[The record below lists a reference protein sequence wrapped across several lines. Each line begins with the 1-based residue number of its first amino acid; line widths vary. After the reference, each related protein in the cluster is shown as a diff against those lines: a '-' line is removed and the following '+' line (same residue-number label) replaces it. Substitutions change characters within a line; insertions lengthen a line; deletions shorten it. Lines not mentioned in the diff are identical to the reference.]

1 MISVPEMVMIGGNSR
16 NSGKTTMACSIIRKL
31 SVNHEVIGLKV
42 TSVKPGEEELH
53 GNHNG
58 NHNENFNGNF
68 TIFEE
73 KNSESHKD
81 TAKMLQAGA
90 THVYYIRVEQNF
102 TEQAILHFLFSYAKG
117 QLIVCESR
125 SLRRIVN
132 PGLFLI
138 MMRLQVKTE
147 AKDMSDFLG
156 MADKIL
162 YFDEGLEGIKH
173 FSDNL
178 KFNNCKFVWNS

>member
-53 GNHNG
+53 GNHD
-58 NHNENFNGNF
+58 ENFNGNF

-81 TAKMLQAGA
+81 TSKMLKAGA
-90 THVYYIRVEQNF
+90 THVYYIYVVENF
-102 TEQAILHFLFSYAKG
+102 TEQAILYFLFSYAKG

-125 SLRRIVN
+125 SLRRIVY

-138 MMRLQVKTE
+138 MMRLQVTTE

-178 KFNNCKFVWNS
+178 NFKNSKFVWNS

>member
-16 NSGKTTMACSIIRKL
+16 NSGKTTLACSIIRKL

-42 TSVKPGEEELH
+42 TSVKPGEDELH
-53 GNHNG
+53 GNHN
-58 NHNENFNGNF
+58 EDFNGNF

-90 THVYYIRVEQNF
+90 AHVYYIRVEENF
-102 TEQAILHFLFSYAKG
+102 TKQAIIHFLLSYAKG

-125 SLRRIVN
+125 SLRSIVN

-138 MMRLQVKTE
+138 MMRLQVDTKT
-147 AKDMSDFLG
+147 KDMSEFLG

-162 YFDEGLEGIKH
+162 YFEEGLVEIKQ

-178 KFNNCKFVWNS
+178 KFNNRKFVWNR